1 MRPDRQADAGVGGHP
16 RDPATDRREDDARG
30 DRAVPRLD
38 ADDAVAVAE
47 QAGHR
52 RVLED
57 VDAALRR
64 TRGEC
69 PGDTVVPRGRSLDV
83 VRGAEDRVA
92 AAAGQVDL
100 RDELLELGRGDHE
113 GLGATGGVHQGAGAL
128 GAHRHL
134 GVGDPEDALG
144 LVEDLGAGLVLE
156 RLVHL
161 ERVLVEAD
169 RLGDAVV
176 GADDRGVAAGVARGD
191 VVGLEDRHVRD
202 AVAGREVVGGRQ
214 AVPAAA
220 DDDDVVA
227 RLRRVRPADRRERV
241 GVGAHRRRL
250 ASSSA

>member
-1 MRPDRQADAGVGGHP
+1 MRPDRQADAGVRGHA

-38 ADDAVAVAE
+38 ADDAVAVAQE
-47 QAGHR
+47 AGHR

-64 TRGEC
+64 ARGEC
-69 PGDTVVPRGRSLDV
+69 PGDAVVPGGRSLDV

-92 AAAGQVDL
+92 TAAGQVDL

-113 GLGATGGVHQGAGAL
+113 RSWRRQAVFIRRAGAL

-176 GADDRGVAAGVARGD
+176 GADDRRVAAGVARGD
-191 VVGLEDRHVRD
+191 VVGLEDRDVGD

-214 AVPAAA
+214 AVPAAT

-227 RLRRVRPADRRERV
+227 DF
-241 GVGAHRRRL
+241 GASGQRI
-250 ASSSA
+250 AGSVSV